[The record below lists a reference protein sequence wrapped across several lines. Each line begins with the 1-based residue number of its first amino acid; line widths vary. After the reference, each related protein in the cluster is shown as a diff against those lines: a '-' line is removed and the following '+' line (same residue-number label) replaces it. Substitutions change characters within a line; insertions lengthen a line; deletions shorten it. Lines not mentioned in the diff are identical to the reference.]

1 MVNQATN
8 IQQNFKNNLKKTKNI
23 FKITLE
29 DIFLNCKIHNSPS
42 EGSAK
47 ESRRAGAAEYVKPMR
62 FKIQNSKFKIQN

>member
-8 IQQNFKNNLKKTKNI
+8 IQQNFKNNKKTKNI

-29 DIFLNCKIHNSPS
+29 DIFLNCKISPT

-47 ESRRAGAAEYVKPMR
+47 VQRRFSEG
-62 FKIQNSKFKIQN
+62 

>member
-29 DIFLNCKIHNSPS
+29 DIFFEFKIHNSPS

-47 ESRRAGAAEYVKPMR
+47 VQRRMSEG
-62 FKIQNSKFKIQN
+62 

>member
-29 DIFLNCKIHNSPS
+29 DIFLNSKFIIPSAKDERRLS
-42 EGSAK
+42 EG
-47 ESRRAGAAEYVKPMR
+47 
-62 FKIQNSKFKIQN
+62 

>member
-8 IQQNFKNNLKKTKNI
+8 IQQNFKLNLKKTKNI

-29 DIFLNCKIHNSPS
+29 EFFEFKIHNSLS

-47 ESRRAGAAEYVKPMR
+47 VQRRMSEG
-62 FKIQNSKFKIQN
+62 